1 MWFDTMTGSDAE
13 DVRVVGPT
21 HRESVDCRTFRAK
34 GATSVDG
41 DVRADVATLKG
52 TASVGGDV
60 SVREFTSKGA
70 TDVAGGLEAEEVSL
84 KGTARVVGSLRTD
97 ALSAKG
103 SSQFGD
109 VAADSFAAKGQ
120 VAVDTVTA
128 DDIAVHGVVSA
139 ERLEATTVSLVL
151 SGDTSTVG
159 ALVGSDV
166 TVERDDQGDQRG
178 DLEAT
183 TIEGETVA
191 IEHAEVEEVVGR
203 EVSVGPGSHVG
214 LVRVDELDV
223 HPDATVERTER
234 LD

>member
-21 HRESVDCRTFRAK
+21 HLESVDCRTFRAK

-41 DVRADVATLKG
+41 DVRADVASLKG

-84 KGTARVVGSLRTD
+84 KGSACVVGSLRTD
-97 ALSAKG
+97 SVDAKG
-103 SSQFGD
+103 ASRF
-109 VAADSFAAKGQ
+109 AAVEAASFAAKGQ

-159 ALVGSDV
+159 TIVGSDV
-166 TVERDDQGDQRG
+166 TVERGEDDQRG

-214 LVRVDELDV
+214 LVRADEIDV